1 MLADTFF
8 IIAFYLFKE
17 VFCGF
22 NNFLQCFDTY
32 AHYVYQTGKII
43 FFCLQSC
50 CSCQA
55 GFDVMVLLG
64 KETTLSRM
72 RKAVQY
78 IKALA

>member
-43 FFCLQSC
+43 FICLQPC
-50 CSCQA
+50 FIYQA
-55 GFDVMVLLG
+55 GFDEEDFCL
-64 KETTLSRM
+64 RQNCFQ
-72 RKAVQY
+72 RQC
-78 IKALA
+78 